1 MLRNTSLS
9 CQRQN
14 TPEWQA
20 AIEVLLLVAEHDGPP
35 MFVRIGVMRALNRHV
50 ERVFDPSRK
59 DKHWGTTEVGA
70 GSMIDVPRRNSVMGR
85 RTAHQA
91 INLSLSLFD
100 CHRAAY
106 RCYAGFRFAIAD
118 SDFPSPTIAFGQ
130 LNDGVFHSSVF
141 HRISSA

>member
-20 AIEVLLLVAEHDGPP
+20 AMEVLLLIAEHDGPP

-70 GSMIDVPRRNSVMGR
+70 GSMIDVPRRNSVMASTALMRSCTVAWRFFFSSQR
-85 RTAHQA
+85 RPIA
-91 INLSLSLFD
+91 NCLKSFLS
-100 CHRAAY
+100 
-106 RCYAGFRFAIAD
+106 
-118 SDFPSPTIAFGQ
+118 
-130 LNDGVFHSSVF
+130 
-141 HRISSA
+141 

>member
-1 MLRNTSLS
+1 MSASAASLLRGEASLFD
-9 CQRQN
+9 RRFMAN
-14 TPEWQA
+14 
-20 AIEVLLLVAEHDGPP
+20 LVALDGDESAT
-35 MFVRIGVMRALNRHV
+35 VNSAKLGVCPVSDSHVNLLNAL
-50 ERVFDPSRK
+50 
-59 DKHWGTTEVGA
+59 
-70 GSMIDVPRRNSVMGR
+70 GR
-85 RTAHQA
+85 RTAHQEA

-106 RCYAGFRFAIAD
+106 RCYAGFCFAIAD